1 MIREPPRSTRTYTL
15 IPYTT
20 LFRSHVGR
28 GDVKYARTRPVGR
41 GGEIARGA
49 GRRLQPGLDGFYQ
62 HLGAWNMVG
71 QFAKA
76 RRDRRDS
83 RAHRVEIGG
92 LALGIVRIIKL
103 IVGPDMRE

>member
-1 MIREPPRSTRTYTL
+1 MIRRPPRSTRTDTRF
-15 IPYTT
+15 PYTT
-20 LFRSHVGR
+20 LFRSRV
-28 GDVKYARTRPVGR
+28 DVKYARTRPVGR

-92 LALGIVRIIKL
+92 LAQIGRAHV
-103 IVGPDMRE
+103 